1 MNNVQINLIYF
12 GRIAESKNVD
22 VIIKVLSILVN
33 SGLSA
38 KLDLIGGYSD
48 EYKKYLDSC
57 RRAEG
62 LSEEDVVFHG
72 AHSLDYI
79 SKYLNKAHYFIFPS
93 QEKKEGHSNSLTEAM
108 AFGVV
113 PIVSNAGFNESI
125 CGDLRLVVYEFS
137 PQAFAQRIMDIEQ
150 EGVWQ
155 ELSQFV
161 YKRVIDRFTEMQA
174 IDELKKVLHYIGIG
188 HKEKA

>member
-1 MNNVQINLIYF
+1 
-12 GRIAESKNVD
+12 
-22 VIIKVLSILVN
+22 
-33 SGLSA
+33 
-38 KLDLIGGYSD
+38 
-48 EYKKYLDSC
+48 
-57 RRAEG
+57 
-62 LSEEDVVFHG
+62 
-72 AHSLDYI
+72 
-79 SKYLNKAHYFIFPS
+79 
-93 QEKKEGHSNSLTEAM
+93 M

-125 CGDLRLVVYEFS
+125 CGDMRLVVNDLS

-174 IDELKKVLHYIGIG
+174 LDELKEVLHYIGIG
-188 HKEKA
+188 HKENA